1 MNVEVVKRKPLLST
15 NNAKTIKGEKL
26 GYMTYIMCVIL

>member
-1 MNVEVVKRKPLLST
+1 MYTKTKLLST

-26 GYMTYIMCVIL
+26 GYKSYILYMNY